1 MLAAGLIAAAQ
12 LAGDRSRLDHLK
24 AVAIQD
30 MRAAVRQ
37 DVLTVKAQLSA
48 AANLGI
54 DPDDLS
60 PVRGDLQAI
69 ERDATV
75 IASLPG
81 LSQLSNRAESLT
93 VRLKTLEDN
102 LSAEKAAVQ
111 QAAVSLAAQYQG
123 RLDAM
128 RAAGLSALTDGRN
141 EATVGAFLKIPAVA
155 RASRALEHYSA
166 LVSDTDPSQVAL
178 GVAGVQRY
186 GQRVHEALVNG
197 APPKMIVI
205 SVAGQR
211 LRAYERGK
219 VVEETLV
226 TTGRPEL
233 PTDIGPMQVTK
244 KSSPWTMQS
253 PWPKGSPFWYPDT
266 VVQMVLWFT
275 NTGEG
280 IHDAAWEP
288 ASAYGPGSTTG
299 PYASHGCIHV
309 TAAAETFLYNW
320 AELGTPV
327 IVYPGDGS
335 PAADQVAK
343 QTVNAQGEP
352 VDNHQS
358 GI

>member
-1 MLAAGLIAAAQ
+1 
-12 LAGDRSRLDHLK
+12 
-24 AVAIQD
+24 
-30 MRAAVRQ
+30 
-37 DVLTVKAQLSA
+37 
-48 AANLGI
+48 
-54 DPDDLS
+54 
-60 PVRGDLQAI
+60 
-69 ERDATV
+69 
-75 IASLPG
+75 
-81 LSQLSNRAESLT
+81 
-93 VRLKTLEDN
+93 
-102 LSAEKAAVQ
+102 
-111 QAAVSLAAQYQG
+111 
-123 RLDAM
+123 
-128 RAAGLSALTDGRN
+128 
-141 EATVGAFLKIPAVA
+141 
-155 RASRALEHYSA
+155 
-166 LVSDTDPSQVAL
+166 
-178 GVAGVQRY
+178 
-186 GQRVHEALVNG
+186 
-197 APPKMIVI
+197 VI

>member
-1 MLAAGLIAAAQ
+1 MASSPCSPAREARSARSTPCPGTCILPAFWSGSSSPTASCMRRTSAWISTASLPGARPPFTSGRRSGSSRDPSYNRDINLSTNAAGRFQRLSPDRVDWSRHAFVALVVLAAGLTAAAQ

-37 DVLTVKAQLSA
+37 DVLTVKAQLST
-48 AANLGI
+48 AANLGV
-54 DPDDLS
+54 DPDDLW
-60 PVRGDLQAI
+60 PIRGDLQ
-69 ERDATV
+69 
-75 IASLPG
+75 
-81 LSQLSNRAESLT
+81 
-93 VRLKTLEDN
+93 
-102 LSAEKAAVQ
+102 
-111 QAAVSLAAQYQG
+111 
-123 RLDAM
+123 
-128 RAAGLSALTDGRN
+128 
-141 EATVGAFLKIPAVA
+141 AVA

-275 NTGEG
+275 NPGEG
-280 IHDAAWEP
+280 IHDDAWEP

-309 TAAAETFLYNW
+309 TAAAE
-320 AELGTPV
+320 
-327 IVYPGDGS
+327 
-335 PAADQVAK
+335 
-343 QTVNAQGEP
+343 
-352 VDNHQS
+352 
-358 GI
+358 

>member
-81 LSQLSNRAESLT
+81 LSQLSNRADSLT

-111 QAAVSLAAQYQG
+111 QAAVNLAAQYQG

-141 EATVGAFLKIPAVA
+141 EATVGAFLKIPAVSGTHFHLNA
-155 RASRALEHYSA
+155 AGTRAGRTGQSCATSCSHNEHLSRHFLKEHLHAEATLPFRGVFGCGDLAAGRLSERGHDGRPSA
-166 LVSDTDPSQVAL
+166 LGHL
-178 GVAGVQRY
+178 AGPR
-186 GQRVHEALVNG
+186 GDACLLRIS
-197 APPKMIVI
+197 APC
-205 SVAGQR
+205 R
-211 LRAYERGK
+211 
-219 VVEETLV
+219 
-226 TTGRPEL
+226 
-233 PTDIGPMQVTK
+233 
-244 KSSPWTMQS
+244 
-253 PWPKGSPFWYPDT
+253 
-266 VVQMVLWFT
+266 
-275 NTGEG
+275 
-280 IHDAAWEP
+280 
-288 ASAYGPGSTTG
+288 
-299 PYASHGCIHV
+299 
-309 TAAAETFLYNW
+309 
-320 AELGTPV
+320 
-327 IVYPGDGS
+327 
-335 PAADQVAK
+335 
-343 QTVNAQGEP
+343 
-352 VDNHQS
+352 
-358 GI
+358 